1 MMRAWAPLTSSYPEV
16 ARGLHLLPR
25 SAPSLKTTAPAPDL
39 VRLQDRPTSAFS
51 ARLGLGPS
59 TDAPS
64 APSSPRSR
72 PGPRQAPVRLATA
85 PPTSSVVGPR
95 VCRRPRLLLFSTG
108 PELSPCTPGPV
119 GSRPVD
125 DRASSLELARCR
137 AFDLVGPRVLP
148 RDCPSCRVGPPSSLT
163 TAPVPYF
170 LTEIEGRR
178 SWWGREEQ
186 GQRGPAPALGR
197 RRGCTPARADSLS
210 LSRSSLS
217 HPKGL
222 SLKIFSP
229 PSRLASLRLF
239 HSVFRPP

>member
-1 MMRAWAPLTSSYPEV
+1 MDAPT
-16 ARGLHLLPR
+16 
-25 SAPSLKTTAPAPDL
+25 APSLPQPCPEP
-39 VRLQDRPTSAFS
+39 RQ
-51 ARLGLGPS
+51 
-59 TDAPS
+59 
-64 APSSPRSR
+64 APSSP
-72 PGPRQAPVRLATA
+72 GDC
-85 PPTSSVVGPR
+85 TSCLVGPR
-95 VCRRPRLLLFSTG
+95 ARRRPRPLLFLTG
-108 PELSPCTPGPV
+108 PKLSPKDCASGLV

-137 AFDLVGPRVLP
+137 AFDLVAPRGLP

-210 LSRSSLS
+210 LSRS
-217 HPKGL
+217 L
-222 SLKIFSP
+222 SLLALPPQGFIP
-229 PSRLASLRLF
+229 TNILTPLPSRISSTLSLCIL
-239 HSVFRPP
+239 PPTIWRIIQY